1 MLYLLAFFVKALM
14 STTFVIAQQALAIVG
29 PVYLI
34 GLRMTAA
41 GLILLGSLALW
52 QRPQLRI
59 QRSDLSSFLKV
70 ILFHIYIAYLA
81 EFWGLQY
88 LSGPKV
94 ALLFNFGPFIT
105 ALLSYFILRERLL
118 WSQWLG
124 LLISFTGF
132 LLLLLEQHSAAQLV
146 SELWSVALPD
156 LAILLS
162 STSSVFAWITIQKL
176 TRQNYSP
183 LLINGVGMLGGGLL
197 ALVTVPF
204 FESFTALS
212 WSQAGE
218 LTLWIGLLILI
229 ANVICYNLYT
239 WLLRRFSAT
248 FLSLASL
255 TMPIFAALWEWLWL
269 GKTMSLTFYLA
280 FVIISIGLSLFYLGE
295 SRRLARL
302 SAQLNTSAGV
312 N

>member
-14 STTFVIAQQALAIVG
+14 STTFVIAQKALALVG

-41 GLILLGSLALW
+41 GLLLLGSLALW
-52 QRPQLRI
+52 RRSQFKL

-70 ILFHIYIAYLA
+70 IIFHIYIAYLA

-105 ALLSYFILRERLL
+105 ALLSYFMVRERLL

-124 LLISFTGF
+124 LLISFSGF
-132 LLLLLEQHSAAQLV
+132 VLLLLEQHSAAQLV
-146 SELWSVALPD
+146 NELWSVALPD

-162 STSSVFAWITIQKL
+162 STSSVYAWITIQKL
-176 TRQNYSP
+176 TRQQYSP
-183 LLINGVGMLGGGLL
+183 ILINGVGMLGGGLL
-197 ALVTVPF
+197 ALLTVPL
-204 FESFTALS
+204 FESYAQLS
-212 WSQAGE
+212 WSQSGE
-218 LTLWIGLLILI
+218 LALWIGLLILI
-229 ANVICYNLYT
+229 ANVVCYNLYA
-239 WLLRRFSAT
+239 WLLQRYSAT
-248 FLSLASL
+248 LLSLASL

-269 GKTMSLTFYLA
+269 GKTMSYTFYLA
-280 FVIISIGLSLFYLGE
+280 FMIISIGLGLFYLGE

-312 N
+312 I